1 MYWHAYLKGFSMQ
14 TQSEKPQTP
23 KKAAIS
29 LREDHVFSWRFIAVL
44 SLMGCIA
51 VTVLFD
57 LLPVDHDTLALYWYL
72 PVSLLVLS
80 QLYFGLRFTR
90 HFEIKLL
97 LMFLAWGC
105 ATVVLNYGRAQLVD
119 SYEWFATICTV
130 IFLCFSLPYA
140 FEKEGATRVL
150 KMLAVV
156 MLIAA
161 VLLSVVSLIAV
172 YAKEF
177 AAKVPSIFEGIT
189 IFGGRLNIDAH
200 PNRSAPAP
208 ALGIILAGILLAST
222 KKVWQRVL
230 IVLGAVV
237 CYVPL
242 ALTCSR
248 TAILGAALA
257 VAFEVALTLRYT
269 LKGKIR
275 TALRVCISLFVA
287 AVVLFSF
294 YKGSEMVAQ
303 LSNTVLARQE
313 AAEAAAL
320 PAPVATALPEQT
332 ASPAAPAATEPASTE
347 PSEQQ
352 VAPVPSLGQEEVVAR
367 DFSDAATFN
376 GRTQIWLGVWNGIQ
390 ENPSILLIGTGPEK
404 ASEVMSPYFPPES
417 PIGIFHNSLV
427 GTLVS
432 YGLPGLALALV
443 FLVLVAVASLRLCF
457 GKKSDH
463 PLAVRLLPAV
473 LLFTVIEGMMEDFL
487 FTSLAF
493 NIIWIWFMIAAG
505 FVLRLDKPEANK
517 QENA

>member
-1 MYWHAYLKGFSMQ
+1 
-14 TQSEKPQTP
+14 
-23 KKAAIS
+23 
-29 LREDHVFSWRFIAVL
+29 
-44 SLMGCIA
+44 MGCIA

-57 LLPVDHDTLALYWYL
+57 LLPVDHDTLALYWFL
-72 PVSLLVLS
+72 PVSLLLAS

-90 HFEIKLL
+90 QFEIKLL
-97 LMFLAWGC
+97 LVFLAWGC

-150 KMLAVV
+150 KMLAAA
-156 MLIAA
+156 MLISA
-161 VLLSVVSLIAV
+161 VLLSIVSLIAV

-222 KKVWQRVL
+222 KRVWQRVL
-230 IVLGAVV
+230 IVLGALV
-237 CYVPL
+237 CFVPL

-248 TAILGAALA
+248 TAIIGAALA
-257 VAFEVALTLRYT
+257 VAFEVALTLRYA

-275 TALRVCISLFVA
+275 TALRVCISLLVA
-287 AVVLFSF
+287 AVVLFAF

-303 LSNTVLARQE
+303 LSNSVLTRQE
-313 AAEAAAL
+313 AAAAAL
-320 PAPVATALPEQT
+320 PAPEATALPEQT
-332 ASPAAPAATEPASTE
+332 QTPATPAATVPASTE
-347 PSEQQ
+347 PSTQQ
-352 VAPVPSLGQEEVVAR
+352 AAPAPSLGQEEVVAR

-404 ASEVMSPYFPPES
+404 AAEVMSPYFPPES

-432 YGLPGLALALV
+432 YGLPGLLLALV
-443 FLVLVAVASLRLCF
+443 FLVLVALASLRLCF

-493 NIIWIWFMIAAG
+493 NIIWTWFMIAAG
-505 FVLRLDKPEANK
+505 FVLRLDKPEPELNK